1 MSMAR
6 FDEVLE
12 LVRAGYSKEE
22 ITALRSEAVN
32 IPAEQPDMTAA
43 PDPEP
48 VQEPEPVETVQTKTD
63 TLPSDAQYNRL
74 LEAIEKLSNTM
85 ISRNINTS
93 DIDVQPARTTDDMIA
108 SVLGLKTEPGG
119 KRK

>member
-1 MSMAR
+1 MAK
-6 FDEVLE
+6 FEEVLE

-22 ITALRSEAVN
+22 VTALLSEAVN
-32 IPAEQPDMTAA
+32 IPAEEPDMTAA

>member
-1 MSMAR
+1 MAK
-6 FDEVLE
+6 FEEVLE

-22 ITALRSEAVN
+22 VTALLSEAVN
-32 IPAEQPDMTAA
+32 IPAETDTPAA

-63 TLPSDAQYNRL
+63 TIPSEAQYNRL

>member
-1 MSMAR
+1 MAR
-6 FDEVLE
+6 FEEVLE

-22 ITALRSEAVN
+22 VTALLSEAVN
-32 IPAEQPDMTAA
+32 IPAEPDTPAA

>member
-1 MSMAR
+1 MAK
-6 FDEVLE
+6 FEEVLE

-22 ITALRSEAVN
+22 VTALLSEAVN
-32 IPAEQPDMTAA
+32 IPAETDTPAA

-63 TLPSDAQYNRL
+63 TIPSEAQYNRL

-93 DIDVQPARTTDDMIA
+93 DIDVQPASTTDDMIA

>member
-1 MSMAR
+1 MAK

-22 ITALRSEAVN
+22 VTALLSEAVN
-32 IPAEQPDMTAA
+32 IPAETDIPAA

-48 VQEPEPVETVQTKTD
+48 VQEPDPEANTQTQTA
-63 TLPSDAQYNRL
+63 TIPSEAQYNAL

-85 ISRNINTS
+85 INRNINTS
-93 DIDVQPARTTDDMIA
+93 NIDAQPARTTDDMIA

>member
-1 MSMAR
+1 MAR
-6 FDEVLE
+6 FEEVLE

-22 ITALRSEAVN
+22 VTALLSSEDVN
-32 IPAEQPDMTAA
+32 IPAETDTTAA

-48 VQEPEPVETVQTKTD
+48 VQEPEPVETVQTRTE
-63 TLPSDAQYNRL
+63 TLPSNAQYNKL